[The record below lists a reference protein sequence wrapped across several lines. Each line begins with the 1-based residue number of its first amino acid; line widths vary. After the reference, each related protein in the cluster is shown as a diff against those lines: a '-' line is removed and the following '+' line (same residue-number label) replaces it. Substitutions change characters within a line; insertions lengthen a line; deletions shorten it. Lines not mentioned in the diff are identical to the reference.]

1 MADEHWSSVVTY
13 SDRPSAEAT
22 LELLS
27 ADGLPCFIAS
37 NEHVPGLGSSFEVRV
52 PSALLHR
59 ARWMLERVQ
68 VSEAEL
74 NYLATGQLEGEPD
87 RD

>member
-1 MADEHWSSVVTY
+1 VADEHWNSVATY

-22 LELLS
+22 LGLLL
-27 ADGLPCFIAS
+27 AEGLPCFIAS
-37 NEHVPGLGSSFEVRV
+37 DEHVPGLGSSFAVRV

-74 NYLATGQLEGEPD
+74 NYLATGRLGGEPG